1 MLQKVLVSLDSYSV
15 SDAGSES
22 MSSDLPDETVE
33 PYLYEPVATDSSS
46 PNDDDEDDDSQDNQ
60 RLLNTEW

>member
-1 MLQKVLVSLDSYSV
+1 
-15 SDAGSES
+15 
-22 MSSDLPDETVE
+22 MSFDLPDETVE

-46 PNDDDEDDDSQDNQ
+46 PNDDDEDDYSQDNQ